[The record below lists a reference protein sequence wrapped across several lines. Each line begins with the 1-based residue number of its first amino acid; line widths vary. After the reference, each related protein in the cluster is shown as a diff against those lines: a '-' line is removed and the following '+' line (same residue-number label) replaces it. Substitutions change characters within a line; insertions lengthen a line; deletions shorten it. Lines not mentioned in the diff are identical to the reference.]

1 MKLAS
6 SGTSNGGFQMGL
18 IKERARMVRALVRWG
33 GEPVDQL
40 AYKQDCEIESMIDR
54 LKYTVVV
61 PDLDQE
67 VRHE

>member
-1 MKLAS
+1 
-6 SGTSNGGFQMGL
+6 MGL